1 MTSTLATLQNL
12 RTFTFNN
19 HPTDLEEGQLAF
31 NLAAENQNLAKGD
44 ANIYMY
50 VGNGSDKRMDE
61 DGTVLV
67 PTGTSGKG
75 WIRFRLRNMNLEGD
89 DIYGDLSVVNA
100 NLSVTGGNSSVSN
113 GNLSVTSGNS
123 SVTNGSLS
131 VTNGNASVTNGS
143 LSVTNGNTLISNG
156 NLSVTDG
163 DITLTNGDLTV
174 INSKLAVTSQDGGT
188 CELLIPTQ
196 LTAPNPASDTA
207 SIRWNTQSSILQAWN
222 GTKWDTTAKV
232 TVSGIS
238 PPDPSAGD
246 MWFDPDS
253 LNFYVYVI
261 PTTGPAYWA
270 EPTSGGGGSG
280 LYAGNGVTANA
291 QNEID
296 TINSGSF

>member
-31 NLAAENQNLAKGD
+31 NLAAENQDLAKGD
-44 ANIYMY
+44 ANIFMY

-67 PTGTSGKG
+67 PTGTPGKG

-89 DIYGDLSVVNA
+89 DIYGDLSIVNA

-113 GNLSVTSGNS
+113 GNLSVT
-123 SVTNGSLS
+123 NGSLS
-131 VTNGNASVTNGS
+131 VNGGNSSV
-143 LSVTNGNTLISNG
+143 SNG
-156 NLSVTDG
+156 DLSVTDG
-163 DITLTNGDLTV
+163 NFSVTGGNTTLSGGDLTI
-174 INSKLAVTSQDGGT
+174 INSKLAITSENGGS
-188 CELLIPTQ
+188 CEILIPTQ
-196 LTAPNPASDTA
+196 LTSPEDGSDVASL
-207 SIRWNTQSSILQAWN
+207 RWNTISSTLEAWN
-222 GTKWDTTAKV
+222 GAKWDTTAKV
-232 TVSGIS
+232 TVSDIS
-238 PPDPSAGD
+238 PSNPSGGD
-246 MWFDPDS
+246 MWFDPVS
-253 LNFYVYVI
+253 LSFYVYVI
-261 PTTGPAYWA
+261 PTSGPAYWA